1 MYQKACCTCKVV
13 FLLIKP
19 IVYCFF
25 LTFSLPCASLDLK
38 VPNDDN
44 DDVED
49 DDDNDDDAENDHD
62 NDNVNEDND
71 DHNDDDDLLNK
82 FVR

>member
-1 MYQKACCTCKVV
+1 M
-13 FLLIKP
+13 F
-19 IVYCFF
+19 FF
-25 LTFSLPCASLDLK
+25 LTFSLPSTSLDLK

-62 NDNVNEDND
+62 DDNVDEDDNNHNDN
-71 DHNDDDDLLNK
+71 DDLLNK
-82 FVR
+82 FVRCWRNYEAQ